1 MPVEVNEILHVLA
14 HELRTPV
21 GIVNGYVRLLLDDR
35 LRDEAERRRAL
46 EQIQRALARL
56 SDLSHQS
63 TALAAWYE
71 RTDGP
76 VQSVPVTHL
85 IAVIADADYDWPVT
99 VATRPA
105 PEDACVRTA
114 DAAALGG
121 ALAALV
127 RATARELRGATC
139 DVQASLDDGYLTL
152 LIGPEE
158 QFALLAAGPSAAGA
172 SPIALERGGL
182 GLTLIHAAL
191 VLEAHGA
198 RHWTIDGSRRTAG
211 VRLPLEGKA

>member
-1 MPVEVNEILHVLA
+1 M
-14 HELRTPV
+14 
-21 GIVNGYVRLLLDDR
+21 
-35 LRDEAERRRAL
+35 
-46 EQIQRALARL
+46 QRALARL
-56 SDLSHQS
+56 SDLGHQS

-71 RTDGP
+71 RADDP
-76 VQSVPVTHL
+76 LHSVPVKHL
-85 IAVIADADYDWPVT
+85 IEVIGGAEYEWPVT
-99 VATRPA
+99 VDTSEV

-114 DAAALGG
+114 DAAALSG

-139 DVQASLDDGYLTL
+139 DVQAYLDDGYLTV

-158 QFALLAAGPSAAGA
+158 QIALLAAGPLAAGA
-172 SPIALERGGL
+172 GPIALERGGL

-211 VRLPLEGKA
+211 VRLPLEGRPDS